1 MSEIKKIETNP
12 LNHIK
17 HIIAISSGKGGV
29 GKSFV
34 TSLIASSLSK
44 VGYKVGIIDGD
55 IVGASIPKSFGVKE
69 SLSGDQNGLI
79 FPSLTKEGI
88 KIVSSNLM
96 IPHEDDPII
105 WRGQLIVSLLIQF
118 YKDVLW
124 EELDYLL
131 IDMPPGTSDIT
142 LSTYQSIPLD
152 GVLIVS
158 TPQDLVKLIVTK
170 SIKMAEMMNIPIL
183 GMIENM
189 SYIKCPKCDERI
201 ELFGKSKLKE
211 ICFEHDIDTFISL
224 PLDPKHN
231 ELVDKGKVS
240 EIKIEELD
248 EIIDKLRSL

>member
-29 GKSFV
+29 GKSYV
-34 TSLIASSLSK
+34 TSLIAASLNK
-44 VGYKVGIIDGD
+44 KGYKVGIIDGD

-79 FPSLTKEGI
+79 FPAISKEGI

-152 GVLIVS
+152 GVIIVS

-170 SIKMAEMMNIPIL
+170 SIKMAKMMNIPIL

-189 SYIKCPKCDERI
+189 SYIKCPDCNAKI

-211 ICFEHDIDTFISL
+211 ICFEYEIDTFCKL
-224 PLDPKHN
+224 PLNPSN
-231 ELVDKGKVS
+231 NLLVDKGMVS
-240 EIKIEELD
+240 EIESSELE
-248 EIIDKLRSL
+248 EIIEKLRNL